1 MTKAHLSDLQGRILD
16 ACKAAE
22 MAASRRMPTD
32 RELADVAG
40 VDASLVCRWRSGSRE
55 VGLAELDRLAS
66 RFGAAAVYAP
76 LMARHEAPA
85 AAVLLTTARS
95 ASVRATATM
104 AGFSASLEEALTDGQ
119 LTEEEVEGLEMQAAQ
134 AEAQLRRALQ
144 AVTNRRRSA

>member
-55 VGLAELDRLAS
+55 VGLAELDRLAA
-66 RFGAAAVYAP
+66 RFGAAAVFEP
-76 LMARHEAPA
+76 LVSRHGQSSTPVLAVAR
-85 AAVLLTTARS
+85 T
-95 ASVRATATM
+95 ASVRATADM
-104 AGFSASLEEALTDGQ
+104 AGFAASVDEALADGLVTDQ
-119 LTEEEVEGLEMQAAQ
+119 EAEGLQMQANQ
-134 AEAQLRRALQ
+134 ALANLNRALA
-144 AVTNRRRSA
+144 AVAGRRRSA

>member
-55 VGLAELDRLAS
+55 VGLAELDRLAA

-85 AAVLLTTARS
+85 AVLLTTARS
-95 ASVRATATM
+95 ASVRATASM

-119 LTEEEVEGLEMQAAQ
+119 LSEQEVEGLEMQAAQ